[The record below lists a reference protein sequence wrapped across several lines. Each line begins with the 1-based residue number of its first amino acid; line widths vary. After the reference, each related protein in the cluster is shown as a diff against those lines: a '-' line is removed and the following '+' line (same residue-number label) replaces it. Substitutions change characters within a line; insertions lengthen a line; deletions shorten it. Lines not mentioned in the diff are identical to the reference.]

1 MGDTSS
7 ASHGSADT
15 GNGAKNNQEL
25 LPQTSPS
32 MAAVPAVVPAILLTT
47 GIVGGILVLTVPFVL
62 MPLCG
67 HSLPFM
73 ATPAVKVKKA
83 LQFIQKRQQQRQQ
96 VLVVPSTKALDLTL
110 ESASSTRRRMFLD
123 LGSGDGEAV
132 WQAAQLHSG
141 DDKNDNDRPASSA
154 RLEEHKHYHFTDCV
168 GVELNST
175 LYLVS
180 VLRRALFWSHPI
192 RQRSRFYCR
201 DVWALPRH
209 LVREADTIF
218 LFGIPSLMPRLSHA
232 MAHTWQIRSGTF
244 IVSYRFPL
252 PVRDGTSKSV
262 NATDILPIK
271 SESNRVSEE
280 LPFPLLEAELVYSE
294 DEMRIYECT
303 ANDDTLPNTFG

>member
-1 MGDTSS
+1 MS
-7 ASHGSADT
+7 
-15 GNGAKNNQEL
+15 GNGAENIQEP
-25 LPQTSPS
+25 PQMLTSPS
-32 MAAVPAVVPAILLTT
+32 LATPAVVPAILLTT
-47 GIVGGILVLTVPFVL
+47 GIVGGILVLTVPFVIL
-62 MPLCG
+62 PLCG

-83 LQFIQKRQQQRQQ
+83 LQFIQKRHQQRQQ
-96 VLVVPSTKALDLTL
+96 TQKLLVGPAKKAMDHAQS
-110 ESASSTRRRMFLD
+110 ESATIARRRMFLD

-132 WQAAQLHSG
+132 WQAAQMHSSDG
-141 DDKNDNDRPASSA
+141 DGDGDENNRRASSVQ
-154 RLEEHKHYHFTDCV
+154 RQEEHNQYHYYTDCV

-180 VLRRALFWSHPI
+180 VLRRALFWSHSV

-209 LVREADTIF
+209 LVQGADTIF

-232 MAHTWQIRSGTF
+232 MARTWRIRPGTF

-252 PVRDGTSKSV
+252 PVRDGTSKSA
-262 NATDILPIK
+262 NATDILPTQ
-271 SESNRVSEE
+271 SDLNRVREAV
-280 LPFPLLEAELVYSE
+280 PFPLLEAELIYSE

-303 ANDDTLPNTFG
+303 ANDDTLPDTVG